1 MLLTKEKCSDVLDIL
16 ERVYPD
22 AKPELNF
29 ETPFTLLVAVIL
41 SAQCTDKR
49 VNEVTSVLFKKY
61 DKPEDFVN
69 ITQEELES
77 YIKPC
82 GFYHDKAKHIIGAAC
97 KICSDYGG
105 KVPDKFEELVKLPG
119 VGRKTAN
126 VVYAVAFGGDAIA
139 VDTHVFRVS
148 HRLNMSDAKD
158 PEGTEKQLY
167 RLIADGR
174 RNRAHHLLIFH
185 GRRCCKAQRPLCSDC
200 PVKDYCTFG
209 GKNE

>member
-1 MLLTKEKCSDVLDIL
+1 MLLSKDKCSEILDIL
-16 ERVYPD
+16 EETYPD

-29 ETPFTLLVAVIL
+29 KTPFTLLVAVIL

-49 VNEVTSVLFKKY
+49 VNEVTSVLFGKY
-61 DKPEDFVN
+61 DKPEDFVSLS
-69 ITQEELES
+69 QKDLET

-82 GFYHDKAKHIIGAAC
+82 GFYHDKAKHILAAA
-97 KICSDYGG
+97 KMICDNYGG
-105 KVPDKFEELVKLPG
+105 KVPDDFDELLKLPG

-148 HRLNMSDAKD
+148 HRLNLSDAKD
-158 PEGTEKQLY
+158 AEGTEKQLY
-167 RLIADGR
+167 GLIEDGR

-185 GRRCCKAQRPLCSDC
+185 GRRCCKAQKPLCGVC
-200 PVKDYCTFG
+200 PVKDICTFG
-209 GKNE
+209 GDNE

>member
-1 MLLTKEKCSDVLDIL
+1 MLLTKEKCTDVLDIL

-61 DKPEDFVN
+61 DKPEDFVKM
-69 ITQEELES
+69 TQEELES

-82 GFYHDKAKHIIGAAC
+82 GFYHDKARHIIGAAH

-105 KVPDKFEELVKLPG
+105 NVPDKFEELLKLPG

-167 RLIADGR
+167 ELIADGR

-209 GKNE
+209 GKYE